1 MSSEIRAKEISQES
15 LFRLLKDSTEKNS
28 SIHFGFILGA
38 GASVK
43 SGIKSGSELA
53 RKWYEEIK
61 EDLTKSDFEKWNKD
75 KEINEENLA
84 ESYTKIFA
92 KRFEID
98 FRAGYEELQ
107 RYMDKAEPS
116 IGYSFLAQLLSKTSH
131 KFIITTN
138 FDTMVED
145 ALFGLKEAKPLVLG
159 HELLSKYIN
168 PTSPT
173 RPTIIKIHR
182 DFLLDPYNT
191 DDEIKELDEQ
201 WKESL
206 EPLLKEHSMIVIGYG
221 GNDDS
226 LMNYLTEIKDR
237 KPIYWC
243 YRDDK
248 NKLSSKIINLLTEKD
263 FIIQIHGFDKFML
276 LLNDKLNL
284 GTIIDK
290 EEINHS
296 PIVKNALKYADKYK
310 NQLEELT
317 KDELNKEEQKAV
329 EKLLPS
335 WYHYQ
340 LEVEKET
347 NDEKKEQIY
356 LKGLEAYPNSHE
368 LMNNYANLLQNLNK
382 DNEAKI
388 YYENTLNIKPN
399 EALYNSNYA
408 TLLEK
413 LNSNKM
419 AEIYYKKA
427 LNIKQDDANINGNYA
442 QLLQKLANYNEAEI
456 YYKKALEIDHNNV
469 TIIGNYASLL
479 MHIKRYSEAE
489 SYFKKALGNNPN
501 HIDINANYALF
512 LQNLNNNEKAE
523 TQYKHVLKIKPN
535 HLNAN
540 GNYAQFLLIKGKKD
554 EAKSYIEN
562 AFKNS
567 FTENDLLVELWFYR
581 FAHYPEYFEEAK
593 KELDTL
599 LEKGIRS
606 IDWDFSRNIE
616 QAKKEGHKD
625 IKLLEEYAKKI
636 TNP

>member
-75 KEINEENLA
+75 KEINEKNLA

-168 PTSPT
+168 PASPT

-221 GNDDS
+221 GNDNS

-243 YRDDK
+243 YREDK
-248 NKLSSKIINLLTEKD
+248 NKLSSKIIDLLTEKD
-263 FIIQIHGFDKFML
+263 FIIKIHGFDKFML
-276 LLNDKLNL
+276 LLNDKLSL

-290 EEINHS
+290 EEINNS
-296 PIVKNALKYADKYK
+296 PIVKNALKYAEKYK
-310 NQLEELT
+310 KQLEELR
-317 KDELNKEEQKAV
+317 KDKLNEEEQKAV

-335 WYHYQ
+335 WWHYQ
-340 LEVEKET
+340 LEVEKED
-347 NDEKKEQIY
+347 NDNKKEEIY
-356 LKGLEAYPNSHE
+356 RDGLKAYPESHE
-368 LMNNYANLLQNLNK
+368 LMNNYANLLQKLDRNI
-382 DNEAKI
+382 EAED
-388 YYENTLNIKPN
+388 YYKKALDIKSD
-399 EALYNSNYA
+399 EILYNENYA
-408 TLLEK
+408 LLLHKSYRYEE
-413 LNSNKM
+413 S
-419 AEIYYKKA
+419 EIYYKKA
-427 LNIKQDDANINGNYA
+427 LHIELNKTTLVGDYALLLQKMDRNIEAEDFYKKALNIDPNHANTNGNFALFLQKINKYSEAETYYRKTLEIDSNDANANGNYA
-442 QLLQKLANYNEAEI
+442 QLL
-456 YYKKALEIDHNNV
+456 
-469 TIIGNYASLL
+469 
-479 MHIKRYSEAE
+479 
-489 SYFKKALGNNPN
+489 
-501 HIDINANYALF
+501 
-512 LQNLNNNEKAE
+512 
-523 TQYKHVLKIKPN
+523 
-535 HLNAN
+535 
-540 GNYAQFLLIKGKKD
+540 LILGKKE

-562 AFKNS
+562 AFRNQPI
-567 FTENDLLVELWFYR
+567 ENDLHIELWFYR
-581 FAHYPEYFEEAK
+581 LAHYSKYFEEAK

-606 IDWDFSRNIE
+606 IGWDFSRNIE
-616 QAKKEGHKD
+616 QAKKEGHKN

>member
-1 MSSEIRAKEISQES
+1 MGNKIKAKEISQES

-28 SIHFGFILGA
+28 SIHFGFIVGA

-43 SGIKSGSELA
+43 SGIPSGLSLA
-53 RKWYEEIK
+53 KKWYGEIK
-61 EDLTKSDFEKWNKD
+61 EDLNKKNGFEDWNKD
-75 KEINEENLA
+75 INTENLA

-98 FRAGYEELQ
+98 YRAGYEELQ

-191 DDEIKELDEQ
+191 DDDIKELDEQ
-201 WKESL
+201 WKVSL

-226 LMNYLTEIKDR
+226 LMNYLNEIKDR

-243 YRDDK
+243 YRGDK
-248 NKLSSKIINLLTEKD
+248 SKLSSKITSILTEKD
-263 FIIQIHGFDKFML
+263 FIVQIHGFDKFML

-290 EEINHS
+290 EEINNS
-296 PIVKNALKYADKYK
+296 PIVKNALKYVDKYK
-310 NQLEELT
+310 KQLEELT
-317 KDELNKEEQKAV
+317 RDELNIEEQKAV

-340 LEVEKET
+340 LEVEKEK
-347 NDEKKEQIY
+347 NDTKKEEIY
-356 LKGLEAYPNSHE
+356 LDGLKAYPQSYE
-368 LMNNYANLLQNLNK
+368 LMNNYAILLQKLKK
-382 DNEAKI
+382 DNEA
-388 YYENTLNIKPN
+388 EL
-399 EALYNSNYA
+399 
-408 TLLEK
+408 
-413 LNSNKM
+413 
-419 AEIYYKKA
+419 
-427 LNIKQDDANINGNYA
+427 
-442 QLLQKLANYNEAEI
+442 
-456 YYKKALEIDHNNV
+456 
-469 TIIGNYASLL
+469 
-479 MHIKRYSEAE
+479 
-489 SYFKKALGNNPN
+489 YFKNALDIAPN
-501 HIDINANYALF
+501 SP
-512 LQNLNNNEKAE
+512 NNNC
-523 TQYKHVLKIKPN
+523 
-535 HLNAN
+535 
-540 GNYAQFLLIKGKKD
+540 NYAQFLLIKGEKEQSKLYLFNAYGNNPKD
-554 EAKSYIEN
+554 CNMA
-562 AFKNS
+562 
-567 FTENDLLVELWFYR
+567 LELWFYR
-581 FAHYPEYFEEAK
+581 FAHFPEYFEEAK
-593 KELDTL
+593 KELDLL
-599 LEKGIRS
+599 LEKDIRS
-606 IDWDFSRNIE
+606 IGWDFSKNIE

>member
-290 EEINHS
+290 EEINNS

-310 NQLEELT
+310 KQLEELT
-317 KDELNKEEQKAV
+317 KDKLNEEEQKAI

-335 WYHYQ
+335 WYYYE
-340 LEVEKET
+340 LEVQKEPDD
-347 NDEKKEQIY
+347 NKKEKIY
-356 LKGLEAYPNSHE
+356 LDGLKAYSDSHK
-368 LMNNYANLLQNLNK
+368 LMNNYAILLQKLSRY
-382 DNEAKI
+382 DEA
-388 YYENTLNIKPN
+388 ET
-399 EALYNSNYA
+399 
-408 TLLEK
+408 
-413 LNSNKM
+413 
-419 AEIYYKKA
+419 YYKNA
-427 LNIKQDDANINGNYA
+427 LEIEPNHTNSNGNYA
-442 QLLQKLANYNEAEI
+442 QLL
-456 YYKKALEIDHNNV
+456 
-469 TIIGNYASLL
+469 
-479 MHIKRYSEAE
+479 
-489 SYFKKALGNNPN
+489 
-501 HIDINANYALF
+501 
-512 LQNLNNNEKAE
+512 
-523 TQYKHVLKIKPN
+523 
-535 HLNAN
+535 
-540 GNYAQFLLIKGKKD
+540 LIQGKKE
-554 EAKSYIEN
+554 EAKNYMEN
-562 AFKNS
+562 AFRNQT
-567 FTENDLLVELWFYR
+567 TENDVLIELLFYR
-581 FAHYPEYFEEAK
+581 LAHYPEYFEEAK
-593 KELDTL
+593 KELDL
-599 LEKGIRS
+599 LIEKGISS
-606 IDWDFSRNIE
+606 IGWDFTRNIE

-636 TNP
+636 ANP

>member
-1 MSSEIRAKEISQES
+1 MSNEIKAKEISQES
-15 LFRLLKDSTEKNS
+15 LFRLLKDSTQNNS

-43 SGIKSGSELA
+43 SGIPSGLSLA
-53 RKWYEEIK
+53 KKWYEEIK
-61 EDLTKSDFEKWNKD
+61 VDLTKSDFEKWNKN
-75 KEINEENLA
+75 INEENLA
-84 ESYTKIFA
+84 ESYTKIFT

-191 DDEIKELDEQ
+191 DKEVEQLDAQ

-248 NKLSSKIINLLTEKD
+248 SKLSSKIIDLLTEKD
-263 FIIQIHGFDKFML
+263 FIIKIHGFDKFML

-290 EEINHS
+290 EEINNS
-296 PIVKNALKYADKYK
+296 PIVKNALKYANKYK
-310 NQLEELT
+310 KQLEELT
-317 KDELNKEEQKAV
+317 KDKLNEEEQKAV

-335 WYHYQ
+335 WWHYQ
-340 LEVEKET
+340 LEVLKEKDD
-347 NDEKKEQIY
+347 NKKEEIY
-356 LKGLEAYPNSHE
+356 LNGLKAYPESHE
-368 LMNNYANLLQNLNK
+368 LMNNYAGLLQK
-382 DNEAKI
+382 FGKIKEASI
-388 YYENTLNIKPN
+388 YC
-399 EALYNSNYA
+399 
-408 TLLEK
+408 
-413 LNSNKM
+413 
-419 AEIYYKKA
+419 KKA
-427 LNIKQDDANINGNYA
+427 LDIEPNDALYNGNYA
-442 QLLQKLANYNEAEI
+442 LLLEKQNLIEAEFYYKKSIDIESNNASFIGNYANLLHKLNKNNEAET
-456 YYKKALEIDHNNV
+456 YYKKALEI
-469 TIIGNYASLL
+469 
-479 MHIKRYSEAE
+479 
-489 SYFKKALGNNPN
+489 NP
-501 HIDINANYALF
+501 DNANC
-512 LQNLNNNEKAE
+512 
-523 TQYKHVLKIKPN
+523 
-535 HLNAN
+535 N
-540 GNYAQFLLIKGKKD
+540 GNYSQLLLIAGKKE
-554 EAKSYIEN
+554 EANFYIEN
-562 AFKNS
+562 AFKLYT
-567 FTENDLLVELWFYR
+567 TENDLYIELWFYR
-581 FAHYPEYFEEAK
+581 LAHYSEYFEEAK

-606 IDWDFSRNIE
+606 IGWDFSRNIE

>member
-1 MSSEIRAKEISQES
+1 MSSEIKAKMISQES

-43 SGIKSGSELA
+43 SGIPSGSFLA
-53 RKWYEEIK
+53 KKWFEEIK
-61 EDLTKSDFEKWNKD
+61 EDLNESDFKKWSKD
-75 KEINEENLA
+75 INVENLA

-98 FRAGYEELQ
+98 YRAGYEELQ
-107 RYMDKAEPS
+107 RYMDKAEAS

-191 DDEIKELDEQ
+191 DKEVEELNVQ
-201 WKESL
+201 WKESF

-243 YRDDK
+243 YRDNK
-248 NKLSSKIINLLTEKD
+248 NKLSSKIIDLLEEKD
-263 FIIQIHGFDKFML
+263 FIVQIQGFDKFML

-290 EEINHS
+290 EEINNS

-310 NQLEELT
+310 KQLEELT
-317 KDELNKEEQKAV
+317 KDELNPEEQKAV

-335 WYHYQ
+335 WWHYE
-340 LEVEKET
+340 LEVEKEKD
-347 NDEKKEQIY
+347 NEKIEKIY
-356 LKGLEAYPNSHE
+356 LNGLKAYPNSIE
-368 LMNNYANLLQNLNK
+368 LMNNYAVFLEEAMRYNEAEDYYYKALEIEPNYAKANGNYANLLFNLSRNK
-382 DNEAKI
+382 D
-388 YYENTLNIKPN
+388 
-399 EALYNSNYA
+399 
-408 TLLEK
+408 
-413 LNSNKM
+413 

-427 LNIKQDDANINGNYA
+427 LD
-442 QLLQKLANYNEAEI
+442 
-456 YYKKALEIDHNNV
+456 IDFN
-469 TIIGNYASLL
+469 
-479 MHIKRYSEAE
+479 
-489 SYFKKALGNNPN
+489 
-501 HIDINANYALF
+501 NANL
-512 LQNLNNNEKAE
+512 
-523 TQYKHVLKIKPN
+523 
-535 HLNAN
+535 N
-540 GNYAQFLLIKGKKD
+540 GNYAQFLIVLGKKE

-562 AFKNS
+562 AFKLY
-567 FTENDLLVELWFYR
+567 TIETDLLVELWFYR
-581 FAHYPEYFEEAK
+581 LAHYPEYFEEAK
-593 KELDTL
+593 KELDLL
-599 LEKGIRS
+599 LEKDIRS
-606 IDWDFSRNIE
+606 IGWDFSKNIE

-636 TNP
+636 TTP

>member
-1 MSSEIRAKEISQES
+1 MSSEIKAKDISQES

-61 EDLTKSDFEKWNKD
+61 EDLNENDFEKWNKD
-75 KEINEENLA
+75 KKINEKNLA
-84 ESYTKIFA
+84 ESYTKIFT

-191 DDEIKELDEQ
+191 DKEVEQLDAQ

-248 NKLSSKIINLLTEKD
+248 NKLSSKIIDLLTEKD
-263 FIIQIHGFDKFML
+263 FIIKIHGFDKFML

-290 EEINHS
+290 EEINNS

-310 NQLEELT
+310 KQLEELT
-317 KDELNKEEQKAV
+317 KDELNPEEQKAV

-335 WYHYQ
+335 WYHYE
-340 LEVEKET
+340 LEVQKET
-347 NDEKKEQIY
+347 NDNKKQEIY
-356 LKGLEAYPNSHE
+356 LNGLKAYPESHE
-368 LMNNYANLLQNLNK
+368 LMNNYGVLLKKLNK
-382 DNEAKI
+382 TND
-388 YYENTLNIKPN
+388 
-399 EALYNSNYA
+399 
-408 TLLEK
+408 
-413 LNSNKM
+413 

-427 LNIKQDDANINGNYA
+427 LQIEPNNTSYISNYA
-442 QLLQKLANYNEAEI
+442 ILLQVNTK
-456 YYKKALEIDHNNV
+456 D
-469 TIIGNYASLL
+469 
-479 MHIKRYSEAE
+479 SEAE
-489 SYFKKALGNNPN
+489 SCYKRIFEIDPN
-501 HIDINANYALF
+501 HANS
-512 LQNLNNNEKAE
+512 
-523 TQYKHVLKIKPN
+523 
-535 HLNAN
+535 N

-581 FAHYPEYFEEAK
+581 LAHYPEYFEEAK
-593 KELDTL
+593 KELDLL
-599 LEKGIRS
+599 LEKDIRS
-606 IDWDFSRNIE
+606 IGWDFSRNIE
-616 QAKKEGHKD
+616 QAKKEGHKN

-636 TNP
+636 TTP

>member
-1 MSSEIRAKEISQES
+1 MSSEIKAKEISQES
-15 LFRLLKDSTEKNS
+15 LFRLLKDSTQKNS

-61 EDLTKSDFEKWNKD
+61 EDLNENDFEKWNKD
-75 KEINEENLA
+75 KKINEENLA
-84 ESYTKIFA
+84 ESYTKIFT

-191 DDEIKELDEQ
+191 DKEVEQLDAQ

-248 NKLSSKIINLLTEKD
+248 SKLSSK
-263 FIIQIHGFDKFML
+263 
-276 LLNDKLNL
+276 
-284 GTIIDK
+284 
-290 EEINHS
+290 
-296 PIVKNALKYADKYK
+296 
-310 NQLEELT
+310 
-317 KDELNKEEQKAV
+317 
-329 EKLLPS
+329 
-335 WYHYQ
+335 
-340 LEVEKET
+340 
-347 NDEKKEQIY
+347 
-356 LKGLEAYPNSHE
+356 
-368 LMNNYANLLQNLNK
+368 NY
-382 DNEAKI
+382 
-388 YYENTLNIKPN
+388 
-399 EALYNSNYA
+399 
-408 TLLEK
+408 
-413 LNSNKM
+413 
-419 AEIYYKKA
+419 
-427 LNIKQDDANINGNYA
+427 
-442 QLLQKLANYNEAEI
+442 
-456 YYKKALEIDHNNV
+456 
-469 TIIGNYASLL
+469 
-479 MHIKRYSEAE
+479 
-489 SYFKKALGNNPN
+489 
-501 HIDINANYALF
+501 
-512 LQNLNNNEKAE
+512 
-523 TQYKHVLKIKPN
+523 
-535 HLNAN
+535 
-540 GNYAQFLLIKGKKD
+540 
-554 EAKSYIEN
+554 
-562 AFKNS
+562 
-567 FTENDLLVELWFYR
+567 
-581 FAHYPEYFEEAK
+581 
-593 KELDTL
+593 
-599 LEKGIRS
+599 
-606 IDWDFSRNIE
+606 
-616 QAKKEGHKD
+616 
-625 IKLLEEYAKKI
+625 
-636 TNP
+636 

>member
-1 MSSEIRAKEISQES
+1 MGNKIKAKEISQES
-15 LFRLLKDSTEKNS
+15 LFRLLKDSTQKNS

-53 RKWYEEIK
+53 QKWYEEIK
-61 EDLTKSDFEKWNKD
+61 EDLNENDFEKWNKD
-75 KEINEENLA
+75 KKINEKNLA

-173 RPTIIKIHR
+173 RPTVIKIHR

-191 DDEIKELDEQ
+191 DDDIRELNEQ

-226 LMNYLTEIKDR
+226 LMNYLTDIKDR

-248 NKLSSKIINLLTEKD
+248 SKLSSKIIDLLEEKD
-263 FIIQIHGFDKFML
+263 FVVQIQGFDKFML

-290 EEINHS
+290 EEINNS

-310 NQLEELT
+310 KQLEELT
-317 KDELNKEEQKAV
+317 KGELNIEEQKAV

-347 NDEKKEQIY
+347 NDEKKEEIY

-368 LMNNYANLLQNLNK
+368 LMNNYANLLQKLTKNK
-382 DNEAKI
+382 ESEIFYKKALK
-388 YYENTLNIKPN
+388 IKPN
-399 EALYNSNYA
+399 EPFYYGNYA
-408 TLLEK
+408 LLLQKINRNDE
-413 LNSNKM
+413 
-419 AEIYYKKA
+419 AEVYYKKA
-427 LNIKQDDANINGNYA
+427 LNIEPNHANSNGNY
-442 QLLQKLANYNEAEI
+442 
-456 YYKKALEIDHNNV
+456 
-469 TIIGNYASLL
+469 G
-479 MHIKRYSEAE
+479 
-489 SYFKKALGNNPN
+489 
-501 HIDINANYALF
+501 
-512 LQNLNNNEKAE
+512 
-523 TQYKHVLKIKPN
+523 
-535 HLNAN
+535 
-540 GNYAQFLLIKGKKD
+540 QFLLIQGERE
-554 EAKSYIEN
+554 EAKIYIEN
-562 AFKNS
+562 AFKLY
-567 FTENDLLVELWFYR
+567 TIETDLLVELWFYR
-581 FAHYPEYFEEAK
+581 LAHYPEYFEEAK
-593 KELDTL
+593 KELDLL
-599 LEKGIRS
+599 LEKDIRS
-606 IDWDFSRNIE
+606 IGWDFSKNIE
-616 QAKKEGHKD
+616 QAKKEGHKN

-636 TNP
+636 TTP

>member
-1 MSSEIRAKEISQES
+1 MNSEIKAKEISQES
-15 LFRLLKDSTEKNS
+15 LFRLLKNSTQNNS

-53 RKWYEEIK
+53 KKWYEEIK
-61 EDLTKSDFEKWNKD
+61 EDLSEIDFEKWNKD
-75 KEINEENLA
+75 KEINEKNLA

-116 IGYSFLAQLLSKTSH
+116 IGYSFLAQFLSKTSH

-191 DDEIKELDEQ
+191 DKEVEKLDEQ

-248 NKLSSKIINLLTEKD
+248 SKLSSKIINLLRKND
-263 FIIQIHGFDKFML
+263 FIIKIHGFDKFML

-290 EEINHS
+290 EEINNS

-310 NQLEELT
+310 KQLEELT
-317 KDELNKEEQKAV
+317 KDELNPEEQKAV

-335 WYHYQ
+335 WWHYQ
-340 LEVEKET
+340 LEVLKEKDD
-347 NDEKKEQIY
+347 NKKEEIY
-356 LKGLEAYPNSHE
+356 LNGLKAYPESHE
-368 LMNNYANLLQNLNK
+368 LMNNYAGLLQK
-382 DNEAKI
+382 FGKI
-388 YYENTLNIKPN
+388 KQ
-399 EALYNSNYA
+399 AS
-408 TLLEK
+408 
-413 LNSNKM
+413 
-419 AEIYYKKA
+419 IYCKKA
-427 LNIKQDDANINGNYA
+427 LDIEPNDALYNGNYA
-442 QLLQKLANYNEAEI
+442 LLLEKQNLIEAET
-456 YYKKALEIDHNNV
+456 YYKKALEI
-469 TIIGNYASLL
+469 
-479 MHIKRYSEAE
+479 
-489 SYFKKALGNNPN
+489 NP
-501 HIDINANYALF
+501 DNANW
-512 LQNLNNNEKAE
+512 
-523 TQYKHVLKIKPN
+523 
-535 HLNAN
+535 N
-540 GNYAQFLLIKGKKD
+540 GNYSQLLLIAGKKE
-554 EAKSYIEN
+554 EANFYIEN
-562 AFKNS
+562 AFKLYT
-567 FTENDLLVELWFYR
+567 TENDLYIELWFYR

-593 KELDTL
+593 KELDSL

-606 IDWDFSRNIE
+606 IGWDFSRNIE

-625 IKLLEEYAKKI
+625 INLLEEYAKKI

>member
-1 MSSEIRAKEISQES
+1 MSSEIKAKEISQES
-15 LFRLLKDSTEKNS
+15 LFRLLKDSTQNNS

-53 RKWYEEIK
+53 QKWYEEIK
-61 EDLTKSDFEKWNKD
+61 EDLNENDFEKWNKD
-75 KEINEENLA
+75 KKINEKNLA

-98 FRAGYEELQ
+98 YRAGYEELQ

-243 YRDDK
+243 YRGDK
-248 NKLSSKIINLLTEKD
+248 SKLSSKIINLLTKKD
-263 FIIQIHGFDKFML
+263 FIVQIHGFDKFML

-290 EEINHS
+290 EEINNS

-310 NQLEELT
+310 KQLEELT
-317 KDELNKEEQKAV
+317 KDELNIEEQKAV

-335 WYHYQ
+335 WWNYE
-340 LEVEKET
+340 LEVQKET
-347 NDEKKEQIY
+347 NDNKKEEIY
-356 LKGLEAYPNSHE
+356 LNGLKAYPDSHE
-368 LMNNYANLLQNLNK
+368 LKGNYAILLGNSNRNEEAEILYKEALDIEPNNGNLN
-382 DNEAKI
+382 N
-388 YYENTLNIKPN
+388 
-399 EALYNSNYA
+399 NYA
-408 TLLEK
+408 TLLHK
-413 LNSNKM
+413 LNRNEE
-419 AEIYYKKA
+419 AEIFYKKA
-427 LNIKQDDANINGNYA
+427 LEVEPNSIIYNGNYAISLQKTNRYDEAKTFYKNALINEPNHANSNGNYA
-442 QLLQKLANYNEAEI
+442 QLLL
-456 YYKKALEIDHNNV
+456 ID
-469 TIIGNYASLL
+469 
-479 MHIKRYSEAE
+479 
-489 SYFKKALGNNPN
+489 
-501 HIDINANYALF
+501 
-512 LQNLNNNEKAE
+512 
-523 TQYKHVLKIKPN
+523 
-535 HLNAN
+535 
-540 GNYAQFLLIKGKKD
+540 GKNK

-562 AFKNS
+562 AFKNQP
-567 FTENDLLVELWFYR
+567 TENDLIIELWFYR
-581 FAHYPEYFEEAK
+581 FAHYPEYFEEAQN
-593 KELDTL
+593 ELETL

-606 IDWDFSRNIE
+606 IGWDFSRNIE
-616 QAKKEGHKD
+616 QASKEGHQN
-625 IKLLEEYAKKI
+625 IELLEDYARKI
-636 TNP
+636 TTL

>member
-1 MSSEIRAKEISQES
+1 MSSEIRAKEITQKS
-15 LFRLLKDSTEKNS
+15 LFRLLKDSTIINS

-43 SGIKSGSELA
+43 SGIPSGLSLA
-53 RKWYEEIK
+53 KKWFEEIK
-61 EDLTKSDFEKWNKD
+61 EDLNENDFEKWNID

-226 LMNYLTEIKDR
+226 LMNYLTKIKDR

-248 NKLSSKIINLLTEKD
+248 SKLSSKIIDLLTEKD
-263 FIIQIHGFDKFML
+263 FIVQINRFDKFML
-276 LLNDKLNL
+276 LLNDKM
-284 GTIIDK
+284 GFK
-290 EEINHS
+290 ETLINKEDINNS
-296 PIVKNALKYADKYK
+296 FIVKNALKYAEKYK
-310 NQLEELT
+310 KQLEELT
-317 KDELNKEEQKAV
+317 KDELNIEEQKAV

-335 WYHYQ
+335 WWHYQ
-340 LEVEKET
+340 LEVQNEKDD
-347 NDEKKEQIY
+347 NKKEEIY
-356 LKGLEAYPNSHE
+356 LNGLKAYSDSHE
-368 LMNNYANLLQNLNK
+368 LMNNYANLLQKLNR
-382 DNEAKI
+382 NIEAEN
-388 YYENTLNIKPN
+388 YYKKALDIKSD
-399 EALYNSNYA
+399 EILYNENYA
-408 TLLEK
+408 LLLHITYRYEE
-413 LNSNKM
+413 S
-419 AEIYYKKA
+419 EIYYKKA
-427 LNIKQDDANINGNYA
+427 LNIEPNKITLVGDYAILLQKMDRNIEAEIFYKKALNIDSKYANANGNYAYFLFKINKYLESETYYRKTLEIDSNDANSNGNYA
-442 QLLQKLANYNEAEI
+442 QLL
-456 YYKKALEIDHNNV
+456 
-469 TIIGNYASLL
+469 
-479 MHIKRYSEAE
+479 
-489 SYFKKALGNNPN
+489 
-501 HIDINANYALF
+501 
-512 LQNLNNNEKAE
+512 
-523 TQYKHVLKIKPN
+523 
-535 HLNAN
+535 
-540 GNYAQFLLIKGKKD
+540 LILGKKE
-554 EAKSYIEN
+554 EAKNYIEN
-562 AFKNS
+562 AFRNQT
-567 FTENDLLVELWFYR
+567 TENDLHIELWFYR
-581 FAHYPEYFEEAK
+581 LAHYPEYFEEAK
-593 KELDTL
+593 KELDEL
-599 LEKGIRS
+599 LKKGIRS
-606 IDWDFSRNIE
+606 IGWDFSRNIE

-625 IKLLEEYAKKI
+625 IKLLEEYAKNI
-636 TNP
+636 TSP

>member
-1 MSSEIRAKEISQES
+1 MGNKIKAKEISQES
-15 LFRLLKDSTEKNS
+15 LFRLLKDSTQKNS

-53 RKWYEEIK
+53 QKWYEEIK
-61 EDLTKSDFEKWNKD
+61 EDLNENDFEKWNKD
-75 KEINEENLA
+75 KKINEKNLA

-173 RPTIIKIHR
+173 RPTVIKIHR

-191 DDEIKELDEQ
+191 DDDIRELNEQ

-226 LMNYLTEIKDR
+226 LMNYLTDIKDR

-248 NKLSSKIINLLTEKD
+248 SKLSSKIIDLLEEKD
-263 FIIQIHGFDKFML
+263 FVVQIQGFDKFML

-290 EEINHS
+290 EEINNS
-296 PIVKNALKYADKYK
+296 PIVKNALKYANKYK
-310 NQLEELT
+310 KQLEELT
-317 KDELNKEEQKAV
+317 KDELNLEEQKAV

-335 WYHYQ
+335 WYHYE
-340 LEVEKET
+340 LEVQKET
-347 NDEKKEQIY
+347 NDNKKQEIY
-356 LKGLEAYPNSHE
+356 LNGLKAYPESHE
-368 LMNNYANLLQNLNK
+368 LMNNYAVLLKKLNK
-382 DNEAKI
+382 TNDAETQYKKALEI
-388 YYENTLNIKPN
+388 EPN
-399 EALYNSNYA
+399 SALYNVNYA
-408 TLLEK
+408 LLLEGIDK
-413 LNSNKM
+413 DK

-427 LNIKQDDANINGNYA
+427 LQIEPNNTSYISNYAILLQLNTKDLEAESCYKRIFEIDPNHVNSNGNY
-442 QLLQKLANYNEAEI
+442 
-456 YYKKALEIDHNNV
+456 
-469 TIIGNYASLL
+469 G
-479 MHIKRYSEAE
+479 
-489 SYFKKALGNNPN
+489 
-501 HIDINANYALF
+501 
-512 LQNLNNNEKAE
+512 
-523 TQYKHVLKIKPN
+523 
-535 HLNAN
+535 
-540 GNYAQFLLIKGKKD
+540 QFLLIQGKRE

-562 AFKNS
+562 AFKLY
-567 FTENDLLVELWFYR
+567 TIETDLLVELWFYR
-581 FAHYPEYFEEAK
+581 LAHYPEYFEEAK
-593 KELDTL
+593 KELDLL
-599 LEKGIRS
+599 LEKDIRS
-606 IDWDFSRNIE
+606 IGWDFSKNIE

>member
-15 LFRLLKDSTEKNS
+15 LFRLLKDSTQKNS

-61 EDLTKSDFEKWNKD
+61 EDLNDSDFEKWNKD
-75 KEINEENLA
+75 KEINEKNLA
-84 ESYTKIFA
+84 ESYTKIFT

-248 NKLSSKIINLLTEKD
+248 SKLSSKIINLLTKKD
-263 FIIQIHGFDKFML
+263 FIVQIHGFDKFML

-290 EEINHS
+290 EEINNS

-310 NQLEELT
+310 KQLEELT
-317 KDELNKEEQKAV
+317 KDKLNEEEQKAV

-335 WYHYQ
+335 WWHYELVVENEEDNDKKEKIYLDGLKAYPKSYQ
-340 LEVEKET
+340 LM
-347 NDEKKEQIY
+347 
-356 LKGLEAYPNSHE
+356 G
-368 LMNNYANLLQNLNK
+368 NYANLLK
-382 DNEAKI
+382 DINRDSEAET
-388 YYENTLNIKPN
+388 YYKEALEIKPN
-399 EALYNSNYA
+399 HANTNGNYA
-408 TLLEK
+408 TLLQK
-413 LNSNKM
+413 LYRDSE
-419 AEIYYKKA
+419 AEVYYKKA
-427 LNIKQDDANINGNYA
+427 LGI
-442 QLLQKLANYNEAEI
+442 E
-456 YYKKALEIDHNNV
+456 
-469 TIIGNYASLL
+469 
-479 MHIKRYSEAE
+479 
-489 SYFKKALGNNPN
+489 PN
-501 HIDINANYALF
+501 HAN
-512 LQNLNNNEKAE
+512 
-523 TQYKHVLKIKPN
+523 T
-535 HLNAN
+535 N
-540 GNYAQFLLIKGKKD
+540 GNYAQFLLVLGKKE

-562 AFKNS
+562 AFKNQPI
-567 FTENDLLVELWFYR
+567 ENDLLIELWFYR
-581 FAHYPEYFEEAK
+581 LAHYSEYFEEAK
-593 KELDTL
+593 KEIDTL

-606 IDWDFSRNIE
+606 IGWDFSRNIE
-616 QAKKEGHKD
+616 QAKKEAHKD

-636 TNP
+636 TNPKRLKTI

>member
-1 MSSEIRAKEISQES
+1 MSSEIRAKEISQKS
-15 LFRLLKDSTEKNS
+15 LFRLLKDSTIINS

-43 SGIKSGSELA
+43 SGIPSGLSLA
-53 RKWYEEIK
+53 KKWFEEIK
-61 EDLTKSDFEKWNKD
+61 EDLNENDFEKWNID

-226 LMNYLTEIKDR
+226 LMNYLTKIKDR

-248 NKLSSKIINLLTEKD
+248 SKLSSKIIDLLIEKD
-263 FIIQIHGFDKFML
+263 FIVQIHGFDKFML
-276 LLNDKLNL
+276 LLNDKM
-284 GTIIDK
+284 GFK
-290 EEINHS
+290 ETLINKEDINNS
-296 PIVKNALKYADKYK
+296 FIVKNALKYAEKYK
-310 NQLEELT
+310 KQLEELT
-317 KDELNKEEQKAV
+317 KDELNIEEQKAV

-335 WYHYQ
+335 WWHYQ
-340 LEVEKET
+340 LEVQNEKDD
-347 NDEKKEQIY
+347 NKKEEIY
-356 LKGLEAYPNSHE
+356 LNGLKAYSDSHE
-368 LMNNYANLLQNLNK
+368 LMNNYANLLQKLNR
-382 DNEAKI
+382 NIEAEN
-388 YYENTLNIKPN
+388 YYKKALDIKSD
-399 EALYNSNYA
+399 EILYNENYA
-408 TLLEK
+408 LLLHITYRYEE
-413 LNSNKM
+413 S
-419 AEIYYKKA
+419 EIYYKKA
-427 LNIKQDDANINGNYA
+427 LNIEPNKITLVGDYAILLQKMDRNIEAEIFYKKALNIDSKYANANGNYAYFLFKINKYLESETYYRKTLEIDSNDANSNGNYA
-442 QLLQKLANYNEAEI
+442 QLL
-456 YYKKALEIDHNNV
+456 
-469 TIIGNYASLL
+469 
-479 MHIKRYSEAE
+479 
-489 SYFKKALGNNPN
+489 
-501 HIDINANYALF
+501 
-512 LQNLNNNEKAE
+512 
-523 TQYKHVLKIKPN
+523 
-535 HLNAN
+535 
-540 GNYAQFLLIKGKKD
+540 LILGKKE
-554 EAKSYIEN
+554 EAKNYIEN
-562 AFKNS
+562 AFRNQT
-567 FTENDLLVELWFYR
+567 TENDLHIELWFYR
-581 FAHYPEYFEEAK
+581 LAHYPEYFEEAK
-593 KELDTL
+593 KELDEL
-599 LEKGIRS
+599 LKKGIRS
-606 IDWDFSRNIE
+606 IGWDFSRNIE

-625 IKLLEEYAKKI
+625 IKLLEEYAKNI
-636 TNP
+636 TSP